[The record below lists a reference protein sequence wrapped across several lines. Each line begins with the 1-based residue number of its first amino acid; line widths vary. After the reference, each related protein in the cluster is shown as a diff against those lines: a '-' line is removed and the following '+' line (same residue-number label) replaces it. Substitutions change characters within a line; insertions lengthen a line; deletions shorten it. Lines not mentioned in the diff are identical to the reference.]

1 MTLLLLVALEQ
12 YRSCLCDIGLLPYV
26 VSLLV
31 TDQTGATSSSSGSGS
46 SIANL
51 DCEKGDMAVVKKLI
65 KDVWLH
71 GQGSTFTAKICR
83 CPTDGRLQE
92 FNVSLKQWS
101 PLTDSDRLVSD
112 LSKLLG
118 MIDMGEGAEKPC
130 KAYTPEQRGKQQHE
144 AEQVCTVQT
153 STCRK
158 APHLPYTSGMS
169 CLQTLDWHNVRGCV
183 VR

>member
-1 MTLLLLVALEQ
+1 MWF
-12 YRSCLCDIGLLPYV
+12 S
-26 VSLLV
+26 LV
-31 TDQTGATSSSSGSGS
+31 TDQTGATSSSSGFGS
-46 SIANL
+46 SITNP

-112 LSKLLG
+112 VSKLLG

-130 KAYTPEQRGKQQHE
+130 KAYTPEQRGSVENCSDAVDVHHIHYDPQVAKQLSAHLAQCLPDLKQQTN
-144 AEQVCTVQT
+144 QLGSQKPP
-153 STCRK
+153 K
-158 APHLPYTSGMS
+158 AA
-169 CLQTLDWHNVRGCV
+169 RG
-183 VR
+183 